1 MITLITDQ
9 SFNLLVFKS
18 RITVKNIFHK
28 KLNDVLIFKPRNVT
42 FRGQNLRISIF
53 KNMLVGDQYVTLM
66 QLWVKYQ
73 NQLS

>member
-9 SFNLLVFKS
+9 SFNLLVFKI
-18 RITVKNIFHK
+18 RITVKNTFHK
-28 KLNDVLIFKPRNVT
+28 KLNDVLIFNPRNVT

>member
-9 SFNLLVFKS
+9 SFNLLVFKI
-18 RITVKNIFHK
+18 RITVKNTFHK

>member
-28 KLNDVLIFKPRNVT
+28 KLNDVLIFNPRNVT

>member
-18 RITVKNIFHK
+18 RIMVKNIFHK
-28 KLNDVLIFKPRNVT
+28 KLNDVLIFNPRNVT

>member
-9 SFNLLVFKS
+9 SFNLLVFKI
-18 RITVKNIFHK
+18 RITVKNAFHK

-53 KNMLVGDQYVTLM
+53 KNTLVGDQYVTLM

>member
-53 KNMLVGDQYVTLM
+53 KNTLVGDQYVTLM
-66 QLWVKYQ
+66 RLWVKYQ

>member
-1 MITLITDQ
+1 M
-9 SFNLLVFKS
+9 
-18 RITVKNIFHK
+18 KNIFHK